1 VPPSEVQAQLG
12 HARIGTAL
20 GYAELAN
27 AERRRYADRV
37 AWRTARR
44 GAHRAAREAGGQTA
58 MAPQRTPR
66 PGRLVLVHAETEERL
81 YAGPPAA
88 AAWAEGR
95 RVVEVAGKRYRV
107 VPWSRKAGRDLPSEG
122 GPVPTVTYR
131 VLPEAPP
138 GGPPRP

>member
-1 VPPSEVQAQLG
+1 
-12 HARIGTAL
+12 
-20 GYAELAN
+20 
-27 AERRRYADRV
+27 
-37 AWRTARR
+37 
-44 GAHRAAREAGGQTA
+44 
-58 MAPQRTPR
+58 MAPQRTPQQRTPR
-66 PGRLVLVHAETEERL
+66 PGRLVLVHDTTEARL

-95 RVVEVAGKRYRV
+95 HVVEVAGKRYRV
-107 VPWSRKAGRDLPSEG
+107 VPWSRKAGHDLPSEG